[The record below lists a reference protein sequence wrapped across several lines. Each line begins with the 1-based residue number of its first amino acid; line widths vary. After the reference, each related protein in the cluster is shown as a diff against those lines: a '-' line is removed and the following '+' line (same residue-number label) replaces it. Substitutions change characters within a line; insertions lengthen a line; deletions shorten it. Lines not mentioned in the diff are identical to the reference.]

1 MTHDAIKLSQF
12 EIDKLDGAVNNT
24 VDVWFREGK
33 IAVVEITGKK
43 IISYKLAAVGINK
56 ERDVMLLIGGLAL
69 LLSLNLFFYPRL
81 KLS

>member
-24 VDVWFREGK
+24 VDVWFWEGK

-43 IISYKLAAVGINK
+43 MISYKLAAVGINK